1 MKGLKCSGC
10 KGCKWLLPNSFCGY
24 PNNTKISN
32 DCYESEENSNASS
45 KIEAVKQEIND
56 YVNSKSK
63 EEIETEVNET
73 ESVFE
78 KLQKYLENATQEQLD
93 KDWEELKQYNEVGPV
108 IIDSCEA
115 GYKWHEIAD
124 GDLPKEEGDYLLVM
138 KTKYATKEG
147 TSKPYMNVSY
157 FSMKDGWKD
166 PYGEEF
172 AKETV
177 FVAWMELPEYAEK

>member
-1 MKGLKCSGC
+1 MEESKCL
-10 KGCKWLLPNSFCGY
+10 GCKWFNCTNVNGDNYGFCRSKRNIGLDA
-24 PNNTKISN
+24 
-32 DCYESEENSNASS
+32 DCYESEESSNASS

-108 IIDSCEA
+108 IVDSCEA
-115 GYKWHEIAD
+115 VYKWHIIS
-124 GDLPKEEGDYLLVM
+124 EGDFPTKTEEYLTVCKNKNMENGIYL
-138 KTKYATKEG
+138 YE
-147 TSKPYMNVSY
+147 VSY
-157 FSMKDGWKD
+157 WTGDEWDNRKHYEDII
-166 PYGEEF
+166 
-172 AKETV
+172 
-177 FVAWMELPEYAEK
+177 AWMELPEYEEE